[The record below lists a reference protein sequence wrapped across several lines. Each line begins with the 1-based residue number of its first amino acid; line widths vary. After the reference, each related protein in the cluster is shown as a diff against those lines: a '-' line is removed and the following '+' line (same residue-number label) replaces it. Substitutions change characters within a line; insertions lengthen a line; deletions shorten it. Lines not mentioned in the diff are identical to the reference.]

1 MPELGV
7 YSEVGKLHKVLV
19 HRPDLSLKRL
29 TPSNCEELLFDGVLW
44 VKKARWE
51 HDMFVDHMRSR
62 GIEVALVSD
71 LLTETLNNPEAR
83 AWILDRKVTPNEH
96 GLMFSQELRTWL
108 GEMDAAELATYLI
121 GGILF
126 GELPRDFKS
135 FAKMIAEP
143 TDFVLVP
150 LPNQLFTRD
159 TSCWIYNGVSLNP
172 MYWPARR
179 QETMNIATIYKF
191 HPDFRNEPFEI
202 WYGDVDKYHGKSRI
216 EGGDVMPIGNK
227 TVLIGMG
234 ERTTAQAIS
243 QLASNLFAKGGA
255 ERVIVAKLSRD
266 RAHMHLDTVFTFC
279 DRDLV
284 TTYTP
289 VVDKIITFTMRPGN
303 SHEDIHVTQ
312 EEKPFVEVVAGALGL
327 KQLRIVTT
335 GGDSL
340 EAEREQWEDG
350 NNVFALEPGVVV
362 AYDRNDNTNTKLR
375 KAGIEVI
382 TIEGSE
388 LGRGR
393 GGSHCMTCPLSRDPV

>member
-1 MPELGV
+1 MPRLGV

-29 TPSNCEELLFDGVLW
+29 TPSNHAELLFDGVLW

-62 GIEVALVSD
+62 GIEVVLVSE
-71 LLTETLNNPEAR
+71 LLTETLMDPEAR
-83 AWILDRKVTPNEH
+83 AWVLDRKVTPDEH
-96 GLMFSQELRTWL
+96 GVDLCQELRAWFNEL
-108 GEMDAAELATYLI
+108 DAAELATYLI

-126 GELPRDFKS
+126 RELPKEFKS
-135 FAKMIAEP
+135 FASMIAEP

-159 TSCWIYNGVSLNP
+159 TSCWIHNGVSLNP
-172 MYWPARR
+172 MFWPARR
-179 QETMNIATIYKF
+179 QETLNIATIYKF
-191 HPDFRNEPFEI
+191 HPDFKNEDFEV
-202 WYGDVDKYHGKSRI
+202 WFGNVDQYHGNARI

-227 TVLIGMG
+227 TVLVGMG
-234 ERTTAQAIS
+234 ERTTAQAIG
-243 QLASNLFAKGGA
+243 QLARNLLAKGDV
-255 ERVIVAKLSRD
+255 ERVVVAKLSRN

-284 TTYTP
+284 TIYSP
-289 VVDKIITFTMRPGN
+289 VVNTITTFTIQPGN
-303 SHEDIHVTQ
+303 SEDDVHVTK
-312 EEKPFVEVVAGALGL
+312 EAKPFTEVVAGALRL
-327 KQLRIVTT
+327 KELRVVAT

-362 AYDRNDNTNTKLR
+362 AYDRNDDTNTKLR
-375 KAGIEVI
+375 KAEIEVV
-382 TIEGSE
+382 TIQGSE